1 MRVTVLILALILGA
15 LMAFQ
20 SLLGYGVSGI
30 ARDPDLGGATAVGLL
45 VALLWLVA
53 AALVIP
59 LPLASCV
66 LFVLGGLL
74 GFAVSADFPDMAVW
88 GGASLVLA
96 ALSFVGWRGK
106 RRADLRERLDR
117 EERQA
122 LVRQVAAMGD
132 RQGQTLP
139 PM

>member
-1 MRVTVLILALILGA
+1 MRVTVLILALVLGA
-15 LMAFQ
+15 IMAAQ

-30 ARDPDLGGATAVGLL
+30 AGNAALGGATAVGLL

-59 LPLASCV
+59 LPLVSCL
-66 LFVLGGLL
+66 LFVAGGLL

-88 GGASLVLA
+88 GGASLTLA
-96 ALSFVGWRGK
+96 ALSFFGWRGK
-106 RRADLRERLDR
+106 RRADLRDRLDR

-122 LVRQVAAMGD
+122 LARQVAALGAPRD
-132 RQGQTLP
+132 PSIP
-139 PM
+139 PS